1 MVLPIMSK
9 KLSPDRLLYILN
21 AGMMTFAMIMNI
33 KVAIPYASVIPYMNL
48 IKAGLNAFCVCL
60 SIILIV
66 HPEKKLLTYIVFFVE
81 AGNAVLVGF
90 MGIGTSMFCIGI
102 ILCFVNGEFAVNRRK
117 KVILLGV
124 YWLLVTITIYPVL
137 GFTFVI
143 FEILGT
149 LFGLTACA
157 ALYQKLEGKLSYLLL
172 PNETVTTAVTLPPK
186 GSILKLSDYELSER
200 QIAFILRSIKHGE
213 TYETLGNRYYV
224 STSVVKKD
232 MAAACK
238 YFGVAN
244 REALRILLLQY
255 KLE

>member
-1 MVLPIMSK
+1 MDKRKWLT
-9 KLSPDRLLYILN
+9 PDRVLYILN
-21 AGMMTFAMIMNI
+21 VGAMTFAMVLNI
-33 KVAIPYASVIPYMNL
+33 KVAIPYISVIPYMNV
-48 IKAGLNAFCVCL
+48 IKAMLNAFCVCL
-60 SIILIV
+60 SIILII
-66 HPEKKLLTYIVFFVE
+66 HPEKKLLTYIVFFIE
-81 AGNAVLVGF
+81 AGNAALVGF
-90 MGIGTSMFCIGI
+90 LGIGTSLFCTGI
-102 ILCFVNGEFAVNRRK
+102 VLCFINGEFAVNRKK
-117 KVILLGV
+117 KVIMLSI
-124 YWLLVTITIYPVL
+124 YWALVIVTIWPVL

-149 LFGLTACA
+149 LFGLSACA

-172 PNETVTTAVTLPPK
+172 PDETLTTSITLPLK

-200 QIAFILRSIKHGE
+200 QIAFILGSIKQGE
-213 TYETLGNRYYV
+213 TYESLANRYYV
-224 STSVVKKD
+224 SASVVKKD

>member
-1 MVLPIMSK
+1 MNKRKWLAPN
-9 KLSPDRLLYILN
+9 RLLYILN
-21 AGMMTFAMIMNI
+21 AGMMAFAMVLNI
-33 KVAIPYASVIPYMNL
+33 NVAIPYVSVIPYMSL
-48 IKAGLNAFCVCL
+48 IKAALNAFCMCL
-60 SIILIV
+60 SIILIF

-81 AGNAVLVGF
+81 AGNAALVGF
-90 MGIGTSMFCIGI
+90 MGIGTSLLCVGI
-102 ILCFVNGEFAVNRRK
+102 VLCFINGEFAVNRKK
-117 KVILLGV
+117 KVILLGI

-149 LFGLTACA
+149 LFGLTTCA
-157 ALYQKLEGKLSYLLL
+157 VLYQKLEGKLSYLLL
-172 PNETVTTAVTLPPK
+172 PNETVTAAITLPPK

-200 QIAFILRSIKHGE
+200 QIAFILGSIKQGE
-213 TYETLGNRYYV
+213 TYEALGKRYYV

-238 YFGVAN
+238 YFGAAN